1 MFWKSVVVRHPIFF
15 MPIKTRNSKL
25 FVTFAV
31 MKQKLDWRLIILFL
45 LICAGLYIIT
55 ESFLMSLGILLLLF
69 VADHFVQELQER
81 KRNQNKND

>member
-1 MFWKSVVVRHPIFF
+1 
-15 MPIKTRNSKL
+15 
-25 FVTFAV
+25 

>member
-1 MFWKSVVVRHPIFF
+1 